1 MIGDFRD
8 VSVCAVPHRMTIVE
22 GGVLF
27 SNKSGFYRFSCRLM
41 FSYHSHL
48 WYLENAESTWDKVA
62 VCHIVKMHKLLEE
75 LIGADHMES
84 DGSKFQF
91 AFKPAA

>member
-1 MIGDFRD
+1 MFG
-8 VSVCAVPHRMTIVE
+8 
-22 GGVLF
+22 
-27 SNKSGFYRFSCRLM
+27 YR
-41 FSYHSHL
+41 SHL
-48 WYLENAESTWDKVA
+48 WYLEQVESTWDRVA

-91 AFKPAA
+91 VFKE